1 MCHFAYRAS
10 RSAPVSQRRHSE
22 EATMGEGR
30 RRSRKRDGLEEPL
43 TPVRWRRP
51 GRGLLVRL
59 AAVAALLVTAA
70 AVTWVRPASSGCAP
84 QSAAG
89 ADPNSPA
96 AGADRSSSAAGAD
109 RSSSAGTPRGG
120 DPVRGASAT
129 PRGGDPPAGAPA
141 RATVPQGTVGV
152 PVRLAEPTAL
162 ALVHPGDRVDLLR
175 VDATGG
181 DSAVVAAAALVLG
194 VTSADDPTTGGLLL
208 ALKPI
213 EAAKA
218 MATAGHGFAVII
230 RPN

>member
-1 MCHFAYRAS
+1 MCRFAYRAS

-30 RRSRKRDGLEEPL
+30 RRGRKRDGLDEPL

-96 AGADRSSSAAGAD
+96 VGAD
-109 RSSSAGTPRGG
+109 RSSSAGTPGGG

-141 RATVPQGTVGV
+141 RAALPQGTVGV

-218 MATAGHGFAVII
+218 VATAGHGFAVII